1 MVQDHK
7 WKLSS
12 GEVVEDILYK
22 KYRHSKQES
31 LAHSWILDLGNNDVK
46 SSFSKPGW
54 QEIRRLV
61 PALPPADPSMAKL
74 MSEFAVVS
82 SAYYVLSSITS
93 TQALTSVNIDGD
105 NHRAKKASAPD
116 RQLTRRDLQSRE
128 GLRFRVALFRRTENV
143 RPHLSRYITYPK
155 SNLSF
160 YLMLVLIWQ

>member
-1 MVQDHK
+1 MIPRSFFIYYPMTPWSTSSLLIINNTSSEYQEDEDEDDNLVASFKDTYLKMVQDHK

-46 SSFSKPGW
+46 SSFSEPGW

-93 TQALTSVNIDGD
+93 TQAPS
-105 NHRAKKASAPD
+105 
-116 RQLTRRDLQSRE
+116 
-128 GLRFRVALFRRTENV
+128 
-143 RPHLSRYITYPK
+143 HLSI
-155 SNLSF
+155 
-160 YLMLVLIWQ
+160 